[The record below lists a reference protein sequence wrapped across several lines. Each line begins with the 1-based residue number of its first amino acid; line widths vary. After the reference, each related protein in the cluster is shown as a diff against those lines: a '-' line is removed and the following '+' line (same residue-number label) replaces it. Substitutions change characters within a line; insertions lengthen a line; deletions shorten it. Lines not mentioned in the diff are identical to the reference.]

1 MNTSNTS
8 ARPAKPL
15 HRGRG
20 WGGSSYFTISEL
32 TASATALREG
42 IDNRPSKCAY
52 HLLHVL
58 VDQLL
63 DPIREAWGEPIVVS
77 SGYRCKELNALV
89 GGAKNSHHML
99 GCAADIT
106 APLCS
111 QAKLLDADKS
121 TAVATDAHTASAPQ
135 PKVDAQRGQ
144 SQGGKKSSTMSEYLP
159 LGGGREGANR
169 RLFNL
174 IQQMQQ
180 EGKIRFTQLIWEGN
194 GRWIHISYVPSD
206 LRCQVIDA

>member
-1 MNTSNTS
+1 MKTSEINTT
-8 ARPAKPL
+8 ARPVSPPIE
-15 HRGRG
+15 GRK
-20 WGGSSYFTISEL
+20 GGVSYFSISEL

-77 SGYRCKELNALV
+77 SGYRCKELNTLI
-89 GGAKNSHHML
+89 GGVKNSHHIL
-99 GCAADIT
+99 GCAADII
-106 APLCS
+106 AGN
-111 QAKLLDADKS
+111 KAD
-121 TAVATDAHTASAPQ
+121 H
-135 PKVDAQRGQ
+135 
-144 SQGGKKSSTMSEYLP
+144 
-159 LGGGREGANR
+159 R
-169 RLFNL
+169 RLFKL

-180 EGKIRFTQLIWEGN
+180 SGQIRFTQLIWEGD

-206 LRCQVIDA
+206 PRCQIIG

>member
-20 WGGSSYFTISEL
+20 WGVSSYFTISEL

-42 IDNRPSKCAY
+42 IDNRPNKCAY

-77 SGYRCKELNALV
+77 SGYRCKQLNTLI
-89 GGAKNSHHML
+89 GGVKNSHHIL
-99 GCAADIT
+99 GCAADII
-106 APLCS
+106 AGN
-111 QAKLLDADKS
+111 KAD
-121 TAVATDAHTASAPQ
+121 H
-135 PKVDAQRGQ
+135 
-144 SQGGKKSSTMSEYLP
+144 
-159 LGGGREGANR
+159 R
-169 RLFNL
+169 RLFKL

-180 EGKIRFTQLIWEGN
+180 EGQIRFTQLIWEGD
-194 GRWIHISYVPSD
+194 GRWIHISYVPGN
-206 LRCQVIDA
+206 LKCQVIGE

>member
-1 MNTSNTS
+1 MTTANTSVS
-8 ARPAKPL
+8 PQSGYVGKA
-15 HRGRG
+15 
-20 WGGSSYFTISEL
+20 SYFTIQEL

-89 GGAKNSHHML
+89 GGAQHSHHLL
-99 GCAADIT
+99 GCAADII
-106 APLCS
+106 AGN
-111 QAKLLDADKS
+111 KAD
-121 TAVATDAHTASAPQ
+121 H
-135 PKVDAQRGQ
+135 
-144 SQGGKKSSTMSEYLP
+144 
-159 LGGGREGANR
+159 R
-169 RLFNL
+169 RLFKL

-180 EGKIRFTQLIWEGN
+180 SGQIRFTQLIAEDN
-194 GRWIHISYVPSD
+194 YRWLHISYVPSD
-206 LRCQVIDA
+206 LRCQVIEP

>member
-1 MNTSNTS
+1 MSVS
-8 ARPAKPL
+8 PPSQ
-15 HRGRG
+15 
-20 WGGSSYFTISEL
+20 GGFRWVFLMKHFSISEL
-32 TASATALREG
+32 TSSATAQREG
-42 IDNRPSKCAY
+42 IDNRPTESAY

-58 VDQLL
+58 VEQLL

-144 SQGGKKSSTMSEYLP
+144 SQGGKKSSAMSEYLP

-180 EGKIRFTQLIWEGN
+180 EGKIRFTQLILEGD
-194 GRWIHISYVPSD
+194 GRWIHISYLPLSVKE
-206 LRCQVIDA
+206 I